1 LLSSESIIEPF
12 TGTLVVFQPM
22 EIRTFWNGWLT
33 WSRDMSVSLDLP
45 KSELYAELASQL
57 RASWPIDR
65 PIANMT
71 NCAALIFNSLPQLNW
86 AGFYLLK
93 DGELVLGGSD

>member
-1 LLSSESIIEPF
+1 MLSSESIIEPF

-33 WSRDMSVSLDLP
+33 WTRDMSVSLDLP

-65 PIANMT
+65 PDCQHDKLRRT
-71 NCAALIFNSLPQLNW
+71 HLQLSAAAKLGWF
-86 AGFYLLK
+86 LLAE
-93 DGELVLGGSD
+93 GRRARPRR